1 MKSVTLDHV
10 IGLTKRIA
18 REIYRDNLFIF
29 NLALGPLI
37 TLYIV
42 KICADSLAKIP
53 FLRDFMPMDALAIGF
68 ICLIIHFNGY
78 VLCTLVIIRERVSG
92 TLERV
97 FMATFRRHE
106 VLLGYLFGYSLIM
119 LAQTIIV
126 MVASK
131 FMFRITYGRN
141 LPLIFAMIFLLGV
154 VSIALAMF
162 VSNFARR
169 EAHAMI
175 SIPLILLPAFLL
187 GGLIFPVEVLPRWLQ
202 AASFAFPLRYANIPI
217 QKALIE
223 GGGFADVW
231 PHVAGLAAYG
241 VVMIF
246 LGSLTLKDRQ

>member
-1 MKSVTLDHV
+1 MKTAFDHI

-29 NLALGPLI
+29 NLAVGPI
-37 TLYIV
+37 VTLYIV

-78 VLCTLVIIRERVSG
+78 VLCTLVIIRERVGG

-97 FMATFRRHE
+97 FMATYRRHE
-106 VLLGYLFGYSLIM
+106 VLTGYLFGYSLII
-119 LAQTIIV
+119 LAQTIVV

-131 FMFRITYGRN
+131 YMFRITYGKN
-141 LPLIFAMIFLLGV
+141 LPLIFITIFLLGV

-169 EAHAMI
+169 ESHAMV

-202 AASFAFPLRYANIPI
+202 IVSYIFPLRYANIPI
-217 QKALIE
+217 QKVLIE
-223 GGGFADVW
+223 GATVADVW
-231 PHVAGLAAYG
+231 PHIAGLAAYG
-241 VVMIF
+241 FVMIL

>member
-1 MKSVTLDHV
+1 MRTMFNHV
-10 IGLTKRIA
+10 IGLTKRIS

-29 NLALGPLI
+29 NLVIGPLV

-97 FMATFRRHE
+97 FMATYRRHE
-106 VLLGYLFGYSLIM
+106 VLTGYLFGYSMLI

-126 MVASK
+126 LVASK
-131 FMFRITYGRN
+131 YMFNITYGRN
-141 LPLIFAMIFLLGV
+141 LLFISVMVFLLGV
-154 VSIALAMF
+154 ISIALAMF

-187 GGLIFPVEVLPRWLQ
+187 GGLIFPIEVLPRWLQ
-202 AASFAFPLRYANIPI
+202 VVSYLFPLRYANIPI
-217 QKALIE
+217 QKVLIE
-223 GGGFADVW
+223 GETFAGVW
-231 PHVAGLAAYG
+231 PHFAGLIGYG
-241 VVMIF
+241 VAMII
-246 LGSLTLKDRQ
+246 LGSLTLKDRE

>member
-1 MKSVTLDHV
+1 MKTAFDHI

-29 NLALGPLI
+29 NLAVGPI
-37 TLYIV
+37 VTLYIV

-78 VLCTLVIIRERVSG
+78 VLCTLVIIRERVGG

-97 FMATFRRHE
+97 FMATYRRHE
-106 VLLGYLFGYSLIM
+106 VLTGYLFGYSLII
-119 LAQTIIV
+119 LAQTIVV

-131 FMFRITYGRN
+131 YMFRITYGKN
-141 LPLIFAMIFLLGV
+141 LPLIFITIFLLGV

-169 EAHAMI
+169 ESHAMV

-202 AASFAFPLRYANIPI
+202 IVSYIFPLRYANIPI
-217 QKALIE
+217 QKVLIE
-223 GGGFADVW
+223 GATAADVW
-231 PHVAGLAAYG
+231 PHIAGLAAYG
-241 VVMIF
+241 FVMIV
-246 LGSLTLKDRQ
+246 LGSMTLKDRQ

>member
-1 MKSVTLDHV
+1 MIRAFDHV
-10 IGLTKRIA
+10 VALTKRIA
-18 REIYRDNLFIF
+18 REIYRDNLFVF
-29 NLALGPLI
+29 NLLVGPLI

-97 FMATFRRHE
+97 FMATYLRHE
-106 VLLGYLFGYSLIM
+106 VLTGYLFGYSLLI

-126 MVASK
+126 LIASK
-131 FMFRITYGRN
+131 YMFNITYGGN
-141 LPLIFAMIFLLGV
+141 LPFIFVMVFLLGV

-187 GGLIFPVEVLPRWLQ
+187 GGLIFPVEVLPKWLQ
-202 AASFAFPLRYANIPI
+202 AASFLFPLRYANIPI
-217 QKALIE
+217 QKVLIE
-223 GGGFADVW
+223 GETFAGVW
-231 PHVAGLAAYG
+231 KHLAGLVAYG
-241 VVMIF
+241 VVMIT
-246 LGSLTLKDRQ
+246 LGSLTLRDRE